1 MVAFAYVGNAV
12 DAAAYR
18 LIGARCW
25 APAAGAETAALHS
38 ALESAEAV
46 FIAAAVAERLPRAD
60 LDVALAS
67 GHPLVVL
74 VPEAGRP
81 CPLDPAERTR
91 AQLGLER

>member
-1 MVAFAYVGNAV
+1 MVAFAYVGHAV

-25 APAAGAETAALHS
+25 APPAGTESAALRS
-38 ALESAEAV
+38 ALKSAEAV
-46 FIAAAVAERLPRAD
+46 FIASAVAERLPRAE
-60 LDVALAS
+60 LDAALAC

-81 CPLDPAERTR
+81 CVLDPAERTR
-91 AQLGLER
+91 AQLGLDR